1 MTSRGVLPGL
11 LSSFGLLVLAFPRAR
26 GFGRV
31 PSFCGPIRLAS
42 AWGSG
47 APVLSVAGFR
57 GAVATRGESLGV
69 VLHVCAGQGGGAADC
84 TGGPSAA
91 LGRALKGA
99 LAPALPLPAVTPA
112 RACPRPGVTLRV
124 WVHPVRQLVARPGEV
139 GPYWVGPAQGSDC
152 TGFGLR
158 GFRLRG
164 CGCVSIR
171 AAGVRAHQTVGPLPA
186 GCGLFAVV
194 QQVALW
200 DLVGI
205 YPPRG
210 DEFREAVA
218 GAGFPLGVVD
228 HAVMSPAEQDQV
240 RQVCGAA
247 V

>member
-171 AAGVRAHQTVGPLPA
+171 AAWSADPPDGGPVACRVRAIRGGAA
-186 GCGLFAVV
+186 GCAVGLGGGSIH
-194 QQVALW
+194 LGGMNSGRPL
-200 DLVGI
+200 LVRASHSEWWI
-205 YPPRG
+205 MR
-210 DEFREAVA
+210 
-218 GAGFPLGVVD
+218 
-228 HAVMSPAEQDQV
+228 
-240 RQVCGAA
+240 
-247 V
+247 